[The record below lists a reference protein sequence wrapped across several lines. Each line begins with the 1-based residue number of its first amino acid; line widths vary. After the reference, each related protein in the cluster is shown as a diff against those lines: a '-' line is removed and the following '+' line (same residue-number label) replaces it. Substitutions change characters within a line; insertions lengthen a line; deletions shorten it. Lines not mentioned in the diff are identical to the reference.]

1 MTNNSKKYMS
11 AFALSAAALFLGAC
25 DKGGAETQNPDDQ
38 AVDAPAD
45 GNSAA
50 DGDSAAGGDA
60 TASADEEV
68 KCFGINSCKGESVC
82 AVNKPDL
89 GIEHSCAGENE
100 CSGKGWIKASRGD
113 CESQSGEVLGVL

>member
-1 MTNNSKKYMS
+1 MTTNRKKYMS

-25 DKGGAETQNPDDQ
+25 DKGGGETDNPDQ

-45 GNSAA
+45 DGA
-50 DGDSAAGGDA
+50 DAPADAAGDEVA
-60 TASADEEV
+60 ANADEQV
-68 KCFGINSCKGESVC
+68 KCFGINGCKGESVC

-113 CESQSGEVLGVL
+113 CESQDGEVLGAL

>member
-25 DKGGAETQNPDDQ
+25 DKSGGETQAPDQ
-38 AVDAPAD
+38 AADA
-45 GNSAA
+45 AA
-50 DGDSAAGGDA
+50 DTGGDDA
-60 TASADEEV
+60 AADTADVAAAADEQV

-82 AVNKPDL
+82 AVNKPEL
-89 GIEHSCAGENE
+89 GIEHSCAGEND

-113 CESQSGEVLGVL
+113 CESQDGEVLGAL